1 MMQFHLRSVLFIAII
16 FLIAGCASQP
26 SGTISRIPATSDA
39 QASQSG
45 LFMQTDEW
53 EHTKPG
59 CKGECPRLHA
69 KTLIFA
75 GNNKLTELVDHGLA
89 MMTGIGQERV
99 PPYQTIAEFEKYF
112 WNIAAPRDEVDLI
125 AQARYRSRDLTVIEL
140 TTYQYFTGSAHGIT
154 ATQFLNW
161 DNNAQRVLGLADIL
175 RPGQDKNYDQ
185 ALEAAHRQWMQGR
198 NEIDD
203 PDRWLRM
210 WPFQPSDNFAF
221 TDQGLVVKYDSY
233 EIAPYSSGQPEI
245 LIPYAD
251 LKGIVRADYL
261 PA

>member
-1 MMQFHLRSVLFIAII
+1 MQFTLQLTGIMAIVA
-16 FLIAGCASQP
+16 LVAGCASQP
-26 SGTISRIPATSDA
+26 SGSISRIPATTDA
-39 QASQSG
+39 EASQSG

-53 EHTKPG
+53 EHSKPG

-75 GNNKLTELVDHGLA
+75 GNNKLTELIDHGLA
-89 MMTGIGQERV
+89 MMTGIGEERV
-99 PPYQTIAEFEKYF
+99 PPYQTIGEFEKYF
-112 WNIAAPRDEVDLI
+112 WKTAAPRDEVDLI
-125 AQARYRSRDLTVIEL
+125 AQARYRSSGLTVVEL

-161 DNNAQRVLGLADIL
+161 DNNEQKVLGLADIL
-175 RPGQDKNYDQ
+175 RPGQDDNYVQ
-185 ALEAAHRQWMQGR
+185 ALEAAHKQWMQGR
-198 NEIDD
+198 SEIDD
-203 PDRWLRM
+203 TERWLRT

-245 LIPYAD
+245 LIPYNQ

-261 PA
+261 PS